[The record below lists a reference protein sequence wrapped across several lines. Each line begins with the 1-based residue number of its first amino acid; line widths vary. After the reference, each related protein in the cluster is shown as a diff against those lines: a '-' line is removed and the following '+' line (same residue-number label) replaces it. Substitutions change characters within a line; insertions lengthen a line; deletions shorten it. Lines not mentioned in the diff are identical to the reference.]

1 MVFRLLRVSDYSFGH
16 VQSLRP
22 RHTKLLHGGISWSN
36 GPKMLACII
45 EFVTLLFL
53 FFFQGKFK
61 QINESLVIFIALLC
75 IAVTKNHTPK

>member
-16 VQSLRP
+16 VQSLCP
-22 RHTKLLHGGISWSN
+22 IHTKLLHGGISWSN

-53 FFFQGKFK
+53 LFFKENLNK
-61 QINESLVIFIALLC
+61 LMKV
-75 IAVTKNHTPK
+75 

>member
-53 FFFQGKFK
+53 FFFKENLNK
-61 QINESLVIFIALLC
+61 LMKV
-75 IAVTKNHTPK
+75 